1 MRCWFAKSGV
11 KAPFFLSCFDLRV
24 DFTVELC
31 QIPYLDSRIP
41 RWQVATVIS
50 VVNQKGGVG
59 KTTTTVNLG
68 AAMAARGKRV
78 LLIDID
84 AQSNLTTHLG
94 LGLKEDPQD
103 LQDVPR
109 QVPEWTVY
117 DVLKGSKRLQ
127 DVVIKRTDNLDVVPS
142 SLLLS
147 AADLELGGMV
157 GRELLLKR
165 AIEKI
170 RDQYDVILIDCPPT
184 LGLLSLNALAAV
196 DKVVVPVQSEYLA
209 LHGVRQLLDTIDQVR
224 GIYNQSLVVGGVLI
238 CLHDSR
244 KRLARAVADTIR
256 AYFGQLVFTTVIR
269 ENVALAEAPAK
280 GQTIF
285 EYMPK
290 SSGAEDY
297 SALAEEILNVKA

>member
-1 MRCWFAKSGV
+1 
-11 KAPFFLSCFDLRV
+11 V
-24 DFTVELC
+24 DFPDELC
-31 QIPYLDSRIP
+31 EIPYLDSRFSEV
-41 RWQVATVIS
+41 RVAIAIS

-68 AAMAARGKRV
+68 AALAEKGKKV

-84 AQSNLTTHLG
+84 AQSNLSTHLG
-94 LGLKEDPQD
+94 LGVKED
-103 LQDVPR
+103 LTEMAEVSKG
-109 QVPEWTVY
+109 PEWTVY
-117 DVLKGSKRLQ
+117 DVLKGTKRIQ
-127 DVVIKRTDNLDVVPS
+127 DVVIKRSANLDVVPS

-147 AADLELGGMV
+147 AADLELGGVV

-165 AIEKI
+165 AIDKVRE
-170 RDQYDVILIDCPPT
+170 QYDVILIDCPPT

-196 DKVVVPVQSEYLA
+196 DQVIVPVQSEYLA

-224 GIYNQSLVVGGVLI
+224 SVYNQNLVVGGVLI

-256 AYFGQLVFTTVIR
+256 NYFGDLVFATVIR

-285 EYMPK
+285 EYLAK
-290 SSGAEDY
+290 SPGAEDY
-297 SALAEEILNVKA
+297 LALSEEVLNVEA

>member
-1 MRCWFAKSGV
+1 M
-11 KAPFFLSCFDLRV
+11 
-24 DFTVELC
+24 
-31 QIPYLDSRIP
+31 
-41 RWQVATVIS
+41 ATVIS

-68 AAMAARGKRV
+68 AAIAAKGKRV

-94 LGLKEDPQD
+94 LGLKEDPQGLGE

-117 DVLKGSKRLQ
+117 DVLKGTKRLQ
-127 DVVIKRTDNLDVVPS
+127 DVVIKRSETLDVVPS

-165 AIEKI
+165 AIEKV
-170 RDQYDVILIDCPPT
+170 RDSYDVILIDCPPT

-196 DKVVVPVQSEYLA
+196 DKVIVPVQSEYLA

-280 GQTIF
+280 GETIF

-297 SALAEEILNVKA
+297 SALAEEVLNVKA

>member
-1 MRCWFAKSGV
+1 MIIG
-11 KAPFFLSCFDLRV
+11 
-24 DFTVELC
+24 
-31 QIPYLDSRIP
+31 
-41 RWQVATVIS
+41 

-68 AAMAARGKRV
+68 AAIAQKGKKV

-94 LGLKEDPQD
+94 LGAKDEESPSIEK
-103 LQDVPR
+103 PPI
-109 QVPEWTVY
+109 PEFSIY
-117 DVLKGSKRLQ
+117 DVLKGVKTLKE
-127 DVVIKRTDNLDVVPS
+127 VVIHRSDHLDVVPS

-147 AADLELGGMV
+147 AADLELGGVV
-157 GRELLLKR
+157 GRELILKR
-165 AIEKI
+165 AL
-170 RDQYDVILIDCPPT
+170 QSVAGMYDAILIDCPPA

-196 DKVVVPVQSEYLA
+196 EKVVIPVQSEYLA

-224 GIYNQSLVVGGVLI
+224 SIYNPSLVVGGVLI

-256 AYFGQLVFTTVIR
+256 AYFGDLVFDTVVR
-269 ENVALAEAPAK
+269 SNVALAEAPAH
-280 GQTIF
+280 GQSIF
-285 EYMPK
+285 EYSAK

-297 SALAEEILNVKA
+297 LSLAEEVLADN

>member
-1 MRCWFAKSGV
+1 MA
-11 KAPFFLSCFDLRV
+11 
-24 DFTVELC
+24 
-31 QIPYLDSRIP
+31 
-41 RWQVATVIS
+41 VAIS
-50 VVNQKGGVG
+50 IVNQKGGVG

-68 AAMAARGKRV
+68 AAIAQRGNKV

-94 LGLKEDPQD
+94 LGVKEDPND
-103 LQDVPR
+103 LSEVEQG
-109 QVPEWTVY
+109 PEWTVY
-117 DVLKGSKRLQ
+117 DVLKGTKRIQ
-127 DVVIKRTDNLDVVPS
+127 DVVIKRSDNLHIVPS

-147 AADLELGGMV
+147 AADLELGGVV

-165 AIEKI
+165 AIDKV

-196 DKVVVPVQSEYLA
+196 DKVIVPVQSEYLA

-224 GIYNQSLVVGGVLI
+224 GVYNQALIVGGVLI

-256 AYFGQLVFTTVIR
+256 AYFGELVFTTIIR

-297 SALAEEILNVKA
+297 SALAEEVLNDKA